1 MVAAT
6 RREAREHALSL
17 AYEGEVR
24 SIAARAVLAEL
35 PVAPDPYA
43 VRLVT
48 GLTEHLAE
56 IDALLA
62 RFSEHWTLERMPVID
77 RTLLRIG
84 TYELVH
90 EAEIPTAVAISEAV
104 ELAKQYSTKD
114 SGRFVNG
121 LLSRIAEEVRPPGPV
136 ETGPVEAGPVETGP
150 VGIGPVAPGARST
163 SP

>member
-17 AYEGEVR
+17 TYEREVR
-24 SIAARAVLAEL
+24 AISAADLLADL
-35 PVAPDPYA
+35 PVAPDGYA

-48 GLTEHLAE
+48 GIADHLAE
-56 IDALLA
+56 IDDLLT
-62 RFSEHWTLERMPVID
+62 RFSEHWTLDRMPVID
-77 RTLLRIG
+77 RTLLRLG

-121 LLSRIAEEVRPPGPV
+121 LLSRIAIEVRP
-136 ETGPVEAGPVETGP
+136 EEA
-150 VGIGPVAPGARST
+150 AAS
-163 SP
+163 